1 MKYPILRFLC
11 GSVRFS
17 VHGPFPERFINL
29 AMRENASLWDIER
42 DEEGFSACVIASR
55 YKLLRAAARKTKM
68 KLRISSKQGLPF
80 ILLPYRNR
88 VGFVL
93 GFIFFCLT
101 VWTMSNFI
109 WIIEYPD
116 VSDELDAKIKAAAFD
131 SGIYPGRLR
140 SSLDS
145 QALATLL
152 ELNVSELSWSAVNI
166 FGSRVSID
174 IREYE
179 NFPEKIAL
187 DEPCNLVAS
196 KGGVVVDVNI
206 KRGFAEVKK
215 GDVVAPGDLLVS
227 GVVDDAMGSV
237 TLTHA
242 LGTVTAR
249 TDYRFTE
256 TVSFVQTEPLTTGRV
271 ITIRRLTFLGLEM
284 PLYFGKEP
292 TGEFIKTRTESP
304 VKIGSCELPVSYIE
318 ERWIETEEMTHI
330 ISERDAE
337 MRATAEIESRI
348 SELGDIEVIS
358 RSDYIETSADGVTVT
373 VDFTVYQDIAMEEL
387 ILFD

>member
-1 MKYPILRFLC
+1 MKYPLLRFLC

-29 AMRENASLWDIER
+29 AMRENASLWDIKR
-42 DEEGFSACVIASR
+42 EEDGFSACVIAKR
-55 YKLLRAAARKTKM
+55 YRLLRSAARKSKM
-68 KLRISSKQGLPF
+68 SMRLSSKCGLPF
-80 ILLPYRNR
+80 LLLPYRKR

-109 WIIEYPD
+109 WIIEYPE
-116 VSDELDAKIKAAAFD
+116 VNDELDAKIRAAAFD
-131 SGIYPGRLR
+131 AGIYPGRLR

-166 FGSRVSID
+166 FGSHVSID

-179 NFPEKIAL
+179 SLPERVSL

-196 KGGVVVDVNI
+196 RGGVIVDVNVT
-206 KRGFAEVKK
+206 RGFSEIKK

-237 TLTHA
+237 SLIHA
-242 LGTVTAR
+242 MGTVTAR

-256 TVSFVQTEPLTTGRV
+256 TVSFEQTEPLTTGRV
-271 ITIRRLTFLGLEM
+271 LTIRRLTFLGLEL
-284 PLYFGKEP
+284 PLYIGKTPE
-292 TGEFIKTRTESP
+292 GEFIKSRTESP
-304 VKIGSCELPVSYIE
+304 LKIGTHELPISYIE

-330 ISERDAE
+330 ISARDAE
-337 MRATAEIESRI
+337 MRAMSQIESRI
-348 SELGDIEVIS
+348 GELGDIEVLS
-358 RSDYIETSADGVTVT
+358 RSDYIETSSDGVTVT
-373 VDFTVYQDIAMEEL
+373 VDFTVYQNIAVEDF